1 MTAAETPS
9 RAWRAADAV
18 MMLLFLFGASVQFND
33 PDPVRWIAIYT
44 LAGVACLLSLLR
56 RLHWAFPALLALVAI
71 SWAATLSPHV
81 LGRVP
86 FGDMFG
92 AWEMKNV
99 DVEESREMYGL
110 LIIALY
116 MVVLT
121 IRARRTRPVRPS

>member
-56 RLHWAFPALLALVAI
+56 RLHWVFPALLALVAI
-71 SWAATLSPHV
+71 AWAATLSPHV

-116 MVVLT
+116 MVVVT
-121 IRARRTRPVRPS
+121 IRRRRARPVRPS